1 MFIRFEM
8 YGTFGF
14 ELRKNR
20 IFRQKNGKIT
30 GKIGNIFSLL

>member
-14 ELRKNR
+14 ELGKNQ
-20 IFRQKNGKIT
+20 IFRQKNGKIS
-30 GKIGNIFSLL
+30 GKIGNIFLLL